1 MDLWVLLVIWKLLK
15 EKLKLKPTIWDFFI
29 ITIVFM
35 LEPIF
40 LNHHHHLIKLKRSI
54 WIWHVNWWTCLLFW
68 LCINLIKGPQVKYI
82 IHVVLIQNI
91 NELLSQNNI
100 SLCHT
105 LREGNQCV
113 NFFAK
118 LGASSYVDLS
128 THAFSPNCVRDL
140 FKNDEMRIFFLRI
153 SSFF

>member
-1 MDLWVLLVIWKLLK
+1 
-15 EKLKLKPTIWDFFI
+15 
-29 ITIVFM
+29 
-35 LEPIF
+35 
-40 LNHHHHLIKLKRSI
+40 
-54 WIWHVNWWTCLLFW
+54 
-68 LCINLIKGPQVKYI
+68 
-82 IHVVLIQNI
+82 VLIQDI

-113 NFFAK
+113 DFFAK
-118 LGASSYVDLS
+118 LEASSDVDLS

-153 SSFF
+153 SSFFLVFVKKFDRKNIDIQYRYQKRYFIFAKSIFYF

>member
-1 MDLWVLLVIWKLLK
+1 
-15 EKLKLKPTIWDFFI
+15 
-29 ITIVFM
+29 
-35 LEPIF
+35 
-40 LNHHHHLIKLKRSI
+40 
-54 WIWHVNWWTCLLFW
+54 
-68 LCINLIKGPQVKYI
+68 
-82 IHVVLIQNI
+82 VLIQDI

-113 NFFAK
+113 DFFAK
-118 LGASSYVDLS
+118 LEASSDVDLS

-153 SSFF
+153 SSFFLVFVKKFDRKNIDIQYCYQKNILFLRNQFFIFDQKKSNFI